1 MTDSDA
7 PGPAPAPGDGIFRR
21 GGRLVLRSFRAHP
34 LPHLL
39 GIAGANVF
47 AVAVVGYTIVLG
59 RVTDELIL
67 PGLDGGGVDRDTAL
81 AGAAAVAAVGVVRG
95 VSMMV
100 RRFFNFTAVARTQ
113 RTWRLAILDHYLDAP
128 LSFHRSRPAGQ
139 LLAHADADVETAA
152 SMLMP
157 LAYSMS
163 VAALVVVSLVSLLVV
178 HPLFALVA
186 LVLFPVLAVL
196 NQRYTRSVEAP
207 AARAQEAVGVVSGI
221 AHESLDGVLV
231 VKTLGREDDEVER
244 LAEASDILRI
254 ERVEIGRLR
263 AVYLPFIYAL
273 PNLGILVVLLLG
285 SWLVDQGSASVG
297 DVVRSMAL
305 FNLLAVPME
314 ILGFLFQEM
323 PRSVVSMDRLDG
335 VFSTELEDRPT
346 DPPPVPAAVEVA
358 FEGVSFA
365 FDDGPPVLDG
375 LTALVGAGESVAL
388 VGATGSGKSTLF
400 DLLSGL
406 MPATGGRITLGGVD
420 VAELGPDGIP
430 AVVAPVFQE
439 TYLFADT
446 VRRNL
451 VLDRE
456 VTDDELAR
464 VLRLV
469 AADGFVGALPAGLE
483 TVVGERGITL
493 SGGQRQRLALARALL
508 RRPRVLLLDD
518 ATSAVDPVVEAAIL
532 ANLRAEGG
540 HTLLVV
546 AHRLATIRLAD
557 RVLFLEDG
565 RIAAEGPH
573 GELLAVPAYA
583 ALVRAY
589 EGAVR

>member
-1 MTDSDA
+1 MTDSD
-7 PGPAPAPGDGIFRR
+7 GTGSTPARTDGIFRR

-34 LPHLL
+34 LPHFL
-39 GIAGANVF
+39 GIAGANIF
-47 AVAVVGYTIVLG
+47 AVAVVGYTVVLG

-67 PGLDGGGVDRDTAL
+67 PGLDGGGVDRGTAL
-81 AGAAAVAAVGVVRG
+81 AGAAVIAAVGVVRG

-113 RTWRLAILDHYLDAP
+113 RTWRLAILDQYLDAP
-128 LSFHRSRPAGQ
+128 LSFYHSRPAGQ

-163 VAALVVVSLVSLLVV
+163 VVALVVVSLVSLLVV

-207 AARAQEAVGVVSGI
+207 AARAQAAVGLVSGI

-231 VKTLGREDDEVER
+231 VKTLGREDAEVER
-244 LAEASDILRI
+244 LAEAAHILRV

-263 AVYLPFIYAL
+263 AVYLPFVYAL

-285 SWLVDQGSASVG
+285 TWLVGQGSVSVG

-305 FNLLAVPME
+305 FNMLAIPME

-335 VFSTELEDRPT
+335 VLSVEIEVRPA
-346 DPPPVPAAVEVA
+346 DPPPVPASVEVV
-358 FEGVSFA
+358 FDDVSFA
-365 FDDGPPVLDG
+365 FDAGPPVLDG
-375 LTALVGAGESVAL
+375 LTARVGAGESVAL

-400 DLLSGL
+400 DLVAGL
-406 MPATGGRITLGGVD
+406 MPVTGGRITLGGVD
-420 VAELGPDGIP
+420 VAELGADGIP
-430 AVVAPVFQE
+430 DVVAPVFQE
-439 TYLFADT
+439 TYLFAET
-446 VRRNL
+446 VRSNL

-456 VTDDELAR
+456 VPDAELDR

-469 AADGFVGALPAGLE
+469 AADEFVAALPIGLE
-483 TVVGERGITL
+483 TVIGERGVTL

-508 RRPRVLLLDD
+508 RQPRVLLLDD

-532 ANLRAEGG
+532 HNLRVEGG

-557 RVLFLEDG
+557 RVLFLEEG
-565 RIAAEGPH
+565 RIVAEGPH
-573 GELLAVPAYA
+573 HELLSVPSYA

-589 EGAVR
+589 EGATR

>member
-1 MTDSDA
+1 M
-7 PGPAPAPGDGIFRR
+7 
-21 GGRLVLRSFRAHP
+21 
-34 LPHLL
+34 
-39 GIAGANVF
+39 
-47 AVAVVGYTIVLG
+47 
-59 RVTDELIL
+59 
-67 PGLDGGGVDRDTAL
+67 
-81 AGAAAVAAVGVVRG
+81 
-95 VSMMV
+95 
-100 RRFFNFTAVARTQ
+100 
-113 RTWRLAILDHYLDAP
+113 
-128 LSFHRSRPAGQ
+128 
-139 LLAHADADVETAA
+139 
-152 SMLMP
+152 
-157 LAYSMS
+157 
-163 VAALVVVSLVSLLVV
+163 
-178 HPLFALVA
+178 
-186 LVLFPVLAVL
+186 
-196 NQRYTRSVEAP
+196 
-207 AARAQEAVGVVSGI
+207 
-221 AHESLDGVLV
+221 
-231 VKTLGREDDEVER
+231 VER

-335 VFSTELEDRPT
+335 VFSTGLEDRPT

-365 FDDGPPVLDG
+365 FDDGSPVLDG

-388 VGATGSGKSTLF
+388 VGATGSGKSTFF

-456 VTDDELAR
+456 ATDDELAH

-540 HTLLVV
+540 HTLIVV